1 MHFVFPYDVTCIF
14 FSEILMILRLTY
26 LLRLQEEMWKTALMP
41 ITSHFC
47 CVKKFSRQHH

>member
-1 MHFVFPYDVTCIF
+1 MMCIF

-47 CVKKFSRQHH
+47 CVKKFPRQHH